1 MRAWNPKGKTIAG
14 SKKALAAAR
23 EVGAIHAIN
32 SSNEEPVDAVKTLT
46 RGGVQVSIDALGIGT
61 TAWCV
66 ASAGPTR

>member
-1 MRAWNPKGKTIAG
+1 MRHGTEDARLLRGRKKRWPAAG
-14 SKKALAAAR
+14 

-32 SSNEEPVDAVKTLT
+32 SSNEEPFDAIKTLT

-61 TAWCV
+61 TAWCA